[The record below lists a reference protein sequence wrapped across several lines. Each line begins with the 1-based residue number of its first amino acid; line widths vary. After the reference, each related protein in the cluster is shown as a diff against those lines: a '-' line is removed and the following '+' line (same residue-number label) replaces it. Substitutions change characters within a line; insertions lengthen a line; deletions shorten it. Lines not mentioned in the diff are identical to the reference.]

1 MLNKTLKTKVL
12 ATLAAISAT
21 CFVAPTAVRADNS
34 RYVGDIRSQLVRVAK
49 AAGFHDLTSTH
60 EPVIDKLA
68 HRRSD
73 TIRINLRAGKSYAIV
88 GVCDRDCQ
96 DLDIVL
102 YDSAGN
108 RIASDFKNDD
118 TPTIIVNPN
127 RSGAYRIRVNMANC
141 NNNPCYYGV
150 GAFGK

>member
-1 MLNKTLKTKVL
+1 MLNQTLKSKVR

-21 CFVAPTAVRADNS
+21 CFLIPTAVRADNS
-34 RYVGDIRSQLVRVAK
+34 RYVRDISRQLVRVARS
-49 AAGFHDLTSTH
+49 AGGHNLTSTH

-68 HRRSD
+68 HRRSHY
-73 TIRINLRAGKSYAIV
+73 IRINLRAGKSYAIV
-88 GVCDRDCQ
+88 GVCDRDCR
-96 DLDIVL
+96 DLDIAL

-108 RIASDFKNDD
+108 WIASDFKNDD

-127 RSGAYRIRVNMANC
+127 RSGAYRIRVKMANC

-150 GAFGK
+150 GAFGR